1 MRDITI
7 LILSAGTRNKI
18 VQFYKE
24 LLKGRGRVI
33 AADCSPYAPALY
45 EADEAVITPRI
56 TEAGYLDSILGI
68 VKEKNVT
75 GCFSLIDPELILLA
89 ENAERFRALGCVPM
103 ISSPEAV
110 DASFHKAQM
119 CRLFRQAGLDTPV
132 FFTDMPSFEVAL
144 GEGRVG
150 FPVFIKP
157 EDGSASL
164 GIRRIED
171 REELYAAAREYG
183 RTPGSAMMIQEY
195 MDGQEYG
202 ADVYIDMLSG
212 RCVSIF
218 LKKKLRMR
226 AGETDKS
233 VSVHNEEVFALIR
246 DFVEKTGFRGQIDID
261 LFEKDG
267 RYYFSE
273 VNPRYGGG
281 YPHAFYAGADMPS
294 MYIRNLEGVENPD
307 VIGEYRDG
315 VVMMKYNE
323 TMIVDE
329 KELVR

>member
-1 MRDITI
+1 MREITI

-24 LLKGRGRVI
+24 ILKDRGKVI

-45 EADEAVITPRI
+45 EADEAVLTPRI
-56 TEAGYLDSILGI
+56 TEPGYLDTVLEI
-68 VKEKNVT
+68 VRTKHVN

-89 ENAERFRALGCVPM
+89 ENAERFRELGCTPM
-103 ISSPEAV
+103 ISPAAAV
-110 DASFHKAQM
+110 DASFHKARM
-119 CRLFRQAGLDTPV
+119 CRMFAEAGLHTPQFWTDMTSFEAALQAGRI
-132 FFTDMPSFEVAL
+132 A
-144 GEGRVG
+144 
-150 FPVFIKP
+150 FPVFVKP

-171 REELYAAAREYG
+171 HEELLAAAREYG
-183 RTPGSAMMIQEY
+183 RTPDSVMMIQEF

-212 RCVSIF
+212 QCVSIF

-233 VSVHNEEVFALIR
+233 VSVHNEEVFSLIR
-246 DFVEKTGFRGQIDID
+246 DFVERTGFRGQIDID

-294 MYIRNLEGVENPD
+294 MYIRNLEGTENP
-307 VIGEYRDG
+307 VAIGDYRDG

-329 KELVR
+329 KELVV